1 MSSEKE
7 FIENHLSHKEEKLIV
22 KTEPTDID
30 FIKKEEI
37 EEEYFVVPGIVDSL
51 EINKASVKEEV
62 FQNEQ
67 IDNSS
72 SSNVWKDLF
81 LFCYIQFSI

>member
-1 MSSEKE
+1 MNSSNELLDNCPLPKK
-7 FIENHLSHKEEKLIV
+7 IKVENILVNEDLCLNEE
-22 KTEPTDID
+22 
-30 FIKKEEI
+30 
-37 EEEYFVVPGIVDSL
+37 
-51 EINKASVKEEV
+51 
-62 FQNEQ
+62 

>member
-7 FIENHLSHKEEKLIV
+7 FIENYLSHEKEKLIV

-51 EINKASVKEEV
+51 EINKASVKKEV

-72 SSNVWKDLF
+72 SSNV
-81 LFCYIQFSI
+81 

>member
-7 FIENHLSHKEEKLIV
+7 FIENYLSHEKEKLIV

-51 EINKASVKEEV
+51 EINKDSVKEEV
-62 FQNEQ
+62 FENEQ
-67 IDNSS
+67 IENSS
-72 SSNVWKDLF
+72 SSNV
-81 LFCYIQFSI
+81 